1 MSAPPVEE
9 KPGRIWGIAVIL
21 LLALGLRMGWC
32 LTRPVNDAGID
43 ILPDQRDYLSLAQNL
58 LHGRGLQFYDPRFS
72 QTVWAFRTPGY
83 PLFLAA
89 CGASVRAAR
98 GVQALVDTSTVGAV
112 FLLAGLVTG
121 QRHRRRVGLVAA
133 ALVAVN
139 PFLIYFAGLIL
150 SETLFTAILAWGM
163 VLLIRRRGG
172 GDGGGGKSTAW
183 ACGAG
188 LLALSV
194 LVRPSAVALPI
205 VLAILAAFINAAG
218 QRRSASGRSVFRAAV
233 RDALTA
239 ALLVVVVLLPWGYR
253 NYRALGRWVWLDTNG
268 GFTLYD
274 GFNPTATG
282 ASDQRFVEQ
291 LAELKGMTEVDRSK
305 YLSHKAIEYARR
317 HPGRVLQLAL
327 VKLARTWS
335 PVPLSNE
342 YGRPSYRLIALTYS
356 LPLDVWVVLGL
367 YWGALPRTA
376 KVFLILPAI
385 YFSIVHAFTVGSL
398 RYRVP
403 AEPPMAIVAAGLLA
417 AAGKPRAD
425 RR

>member
-1 MSAPPVEE
+1 M
-9 KPGRIWGIAVIL
+9 IL
-21 LLALGLRMGWC
+21 LLALGLRLGWC
-32 LTRPVNDAGID
+32 LTRPVNDAAID
-43 ILPDQRDYLSLAQNL
+43 VLPDQRDYLSLAQNL
-58 LHGRGLQFYDPRFS
+58 LHGRGLQIYDARFS
-72 QTVWAFRTPGY
+72 QTVWAFRAPGY

-98 GVQALVDTSTVGAV
+98 AVQAILDTSTVGAV
-112 FLLAGLVTG
+112 FLLAALLTG
-121 QRHRRRVGLVAA
+121 PQHRRWVGLAAA

-150 SETLFTAILAWGM
+150 SETLFTTMLAWGM
-163 VLLIRRRGG
+163 VLLIRGRGGRDRGG
-172 GDGGGGKSTAW
+172 GRRTAW
-183 ACGAG
+183 PCGGG

-205 VLAILAAFINAAG
+205 VLAMLAAVINAVGERGSAG
-218 QRRSASGRSVFRAAV
+218 SRPIFRAAI
-233 RDALTA
+233 RAALTTA
-239 ALLVVVVLLPWGYR
+239 PLVVLLLLPWGYR
-253 NYRALGRWVWLDTNG
+253 NYRVLGRWAWLDTNG

-282 ASDQRFVEQ
+282 ASDQRFVQE
-291 LAELKGMTEVDRSK
+291 LTELKSMTEVDRSK
-305 YLSHKAIEYARR
+305 YLSHKAIAYARR

-335 PVPLSNE
+335 PMPLSNE

-356 LPLDVWVVLGL
+356 LPVDVWIILGL
-367 YWGALPRTA
+367 WWGALPRTA
-376 KVFLILPAI
+376 KVFLFAPAI
-385 YFSIVHAFTVGSL
+385 YFSIVHALTVGSL

-417 AAGKPRAD
+417 ALGKAKPD